1 MRIARPGASTKYGP
15 CCSTASRTP
24 GSNAALPH
32 LPLPADQRR
41 FHCVLPCLC
50 FRLQADRFIFS
61 HELRNFM
68 ARPYFTSCGKCSLTL
83 PAVSGQ
89 NQQERACCARQPI
102 FVAGHGDFA
111 RNVRRSD
118 DDIAPLNSLL
128 YSPTAQ
134 LFTVWSSSTGLKTGP
149 LSFS

>member
-1 MRIARPGASTKYGP
+1 MPGNSAARQRPP
-15 CCSTASRTP
+15 P
-24 GSNAALPH
+24 
-32 LPLPADQRR
+32 PADRRR
-41 FHCVLPCLC
+41 FYRVLPG
-50 FRLQADRFIFS
+50 FSFSLQADGFILRQES
-61 HELRNFM
+61 RNFM
-68 ARPYFTSCGKCSLTL
+68 ARPYFTSCGKCALIL

-89 NQQERACCARQPI
+89 NRQERACCARQPL

-134 LFTVWSSSTGLKTGP
+134 LFTVWSILIGLKTGP
-149 LSFS
+149 LSSS